1 MSTNIFSKGIRNL
14 LDGLDNL
21 ISDSFW
27 TPDERSRVAF
37 NLLNNPLENINNIF
51 DDALVN
57 PIRRKIR
64 ARKNLENMY
73 YSLDLKNRGDYN
85 INRISSNNG
94 RSVVLSVPFSDSK
107 FEKVSEGKLSF
118 NILKIINKDNKYI
131 VDEKVRL
138 SLPRN
143 ESDRIEL
150 GDSICEC
157 VATYI
162 DEISPLED
170 NKDFTVKPEVTYTV
184 LRATGKFSGV
194 RAILIK
200 YGVDN
205 LGRRNRIIEFLYE

>member
-1 MSTNIFSKGIRNL
+1 MSRSIFSEGIRIL
-14 LDGLDNL
+14 LDGVDNL
-21 ISDSFW
+21 ISEPLW

-94 RSVVLSVPFSDSK
+94 RSVVVSVPFSDSK

-118 NILKIINKDNKYI
+118 NILKIINK
-131 VDEKVRL
+131 
-138 SLPRN
+138 
-143 ESDRIEL
+143 
-150 GDSICEC
+150 C
-157 VATYI
+157 
-162 DEISPLED
+162 
-170 NKDFTVKPEVTYTV
+170 
-184 LRATGKFSGV
+184 
-194 RAILIK
+194 
-200 YGVDN
+200 
-205 LGRRNRIIEFLYE
+205 